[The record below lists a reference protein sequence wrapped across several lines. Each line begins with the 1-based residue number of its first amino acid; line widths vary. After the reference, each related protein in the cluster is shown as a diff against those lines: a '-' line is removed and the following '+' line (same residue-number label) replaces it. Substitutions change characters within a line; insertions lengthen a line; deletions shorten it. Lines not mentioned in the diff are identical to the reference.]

1 MPYLQNEIKI
11 LVVDDDEDDFFIT
24 SDLLHQIRDLKI
36 TVDWCYNYNQA
47 IEHLKA
53 QSHHIYFVDYR
64 LGAKTGIDFLKDAM
78 QLHCEE
84 PIVLL
89 TGKGSRMIDIE
100 AMRIGATD
108 YLTKGDITPDKLE
121 RCIRYALA
129 RFASTRELRANER
142 KYRSI
147 FERSQDA
154 VFVADGSLNF
164 KDINNAATQMLG
176 YMEEELKNMSLY
188 DLVCAP
194 FTKKQLEIK
203 LLEKGSF
210 DDIETELFTKAG
222 DKIVVVLS
230 ASKERDTH
238 NQEYVQGIIRDITN
252 LKKAEKANLQSE
264 KLAAMGRLVR
274 TLAHEVRNPLNN
286 INMSVEEMQQIA
298 PGEELAMYLDI
309 VHRNSTRI
317 GSLITELLDSSRP
330 SELSFEKWSLQGIM
344 DDTISDAID
353 RITLKRINMKISY
366 ADKAAFIMA
375 DKEKLK
381 IAFLNLL
388 INAVEAIQHSSGKL
402 VVTITTEGDHHSVM
416 VSDNGMG
423 IPEDY
428 IPLLFEPYFTS
439 KRNGMGLG
447 LATTLNI
454 LQSHKAAIDVRSV
467 VNEGTTFYLTFPAAS
482 N

>member
-1 MPYLQNEIKI
+1 MPYLDSEIKV

-24 SDLLHQIRDLKI
+24 SDLLRQINDLKI
-36 TVDWCYNYNQA
+36 TVDWCYNYNKA
-47 IEHLKA
+47 IEHL
-53 QSHHIYFVDYR
+53 QQRTHHIYFVDYR
-64 LGAKTGIDFLKDAM
+64 LGAKTGIDFLKDAIA
-78 QLHCEE
+78 LHCEE

-89 TGKGSRMIDIE
+89 TGKGSRLIDIE

-108 YLTKGDITPDKLE
+108 YLTKGEITPDKLE

-129 RFASTRELRANER
+129 RSGSTKELRANER

-154 VFVADGSLNF
+154 VFVADAGLNF
-164 KDINNAATQMLG
+164 RDINYAATTMLG
-176 YMEEELKNMSLY
+176 YEEEELKGMCLY

-194 FTKKQLEIK
+194 FTKKQLEMK
-203 LLEKGSF
+203 LEEKGSF
-210 DDIETELFTKAG
+210 DDIETELFTKTG
-222 DKIVVVLS
+222 EKIVVVLS
-230 ASKERDTH
+230 ASKEQGTH
-238 NQEYVQGIIRDITN
+238 NAEYVQGIIRDITN

-286 INMSVEEMQQIA
+286 INMSVEEMQQIS
-298 PGEELAMYLDI
+298 GNEELALYLDI
-309 VHRNSTRI
+309 IHRNSTRI
-317 GSLITELLDSSRP
+317 GGLITELLDSSRP
-330 SELSFEKWSLQGIM
+330 SELNFEKWSLQGIM

-375 DKEKLK
+375 DKDKLK

-388 INAVEAIQHSSGKL
+388 INAVEAIQHNAGKL
-402 VVTITTEGDHHSVM
+402 SVAITSNGDQHSVV

-428 IPLLFEPYFTS
+428 LPLLFEPYFTS

-467 VNEGTTFYLTFPAAS
+467 VQEGTTFFITFPAAA